1 MIVLM
6 IVEMF
11 VTMIDQIDKI
21 AKIARKVA
29 EIVKTW
35 EKLKCGLHGW
45 VVRRRTKY
53 QCETRA
59 LAGEITTLP
68 EPSAMC
74 TEKTEIGRGWVTILG
89 RSSTIGGMRGAELAE
104 GVKQ

>member
-1 MIVLM
+1 M
-6 IVEMF
+6 
-11 VTMIDQIDKI
+11 
-21 AKIARKVA
+21 
-29 EIVKTW
+29 
-35 EKLKCGLHGW
+35 
-45 VVRRRTKY
+45 
-53 QCETRA
+53 
-59 LAGEITTLP
+59 AGEITTLP